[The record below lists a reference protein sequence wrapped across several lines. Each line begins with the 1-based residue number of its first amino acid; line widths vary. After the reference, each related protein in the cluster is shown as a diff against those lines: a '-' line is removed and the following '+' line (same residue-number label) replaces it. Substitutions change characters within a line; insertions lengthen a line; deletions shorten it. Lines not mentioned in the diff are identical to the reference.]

1 MSGRIIMEPDQ
12 IKSDNSMLIINALDN
27 ELETLILWLKTVEFD
42 PDIHLYHA
50 LLPQPDWAVEV
61 ANMVNII
68 LLSTRYKDLL
78 DSSILEMLSL
88 QKSKIIDFGPG
99 SEYTDLLQYFLKSNV

>member
-1 MSGRIIMEPDQ
+1 MAPDQ

-27 ELETLILWLKTVEFD
+27 ELETLIMWLKTVNFD

-50 LLPQPDWAVEV
+50 LLPQASWAVEV
-61 ANMVNII
+61 VNIVNII

-78 DSSILEMLSL
+78 DNSVLEVLSL
-88 QKSKIIDFGPG
+88 HKSKIIDFGPG
-99 SEYTDLLQYFLKSNV
+99 SEYTDLLQYFLKTNV